1 LGITLSSKPL
11 QDNHDDKA
19 SKAKKDGG
27 EQHHCR
33 HLH

>member
-1 LGITLSSKPL
+1 LSSKPL

-19 SKAKKDGG
+19 GKAKKDGG

-33 HLH
+33 